1 MDSDLTTAL
10 VISGVGLLML
20 FAALAFLYGL
30 IYAMTVI
37 FKDRPDD
44 VEQKGPAPAAG
55 ADRGA
60 AHAKRRAAVVAVAL
74 ARAQLQ
80 SSPAGSPETEI
91 GIGPWGQYHRHR
103 QLGLTLCV
111 RARTSR

>member
-1 MDSDLTTAL
+1 MDNPLTTAL
-10 VISGVGLLML
+10 VVSGIGLLLL

-30 IYAMTVI
+30 IYAMTAI
-37 FKDRPDD
+37 IKDRPD
-44 VEQKGPAPAAG
+44 VEEEGSALTAG

-60 AHAKRRAAVVAVAL
+60 ARAKRRAAVVAVAL

-80 SSPAGSPETEI
+80 SSPAGSPEAEI

-103 QLGLTLCV
+103 QLGLTLRV

>member
-1 MDSDLTTAL
+1 MDNPLTTAL
-10 VISGVGLLML
+10 VVSGIGLLLL

-30 IYAMTVI
+30 IYAMTAFI
-37 FKDRPDD
+37 KDRPD
-44 VEQKGPAPAAG
+44 VEEEGSAPAAG

-60 AHAKRRAAVVAVAL
+60 ARAKRRAAVVAVAL

-80 SSPAGSPETEI
+80 SSPAGSPEAEI